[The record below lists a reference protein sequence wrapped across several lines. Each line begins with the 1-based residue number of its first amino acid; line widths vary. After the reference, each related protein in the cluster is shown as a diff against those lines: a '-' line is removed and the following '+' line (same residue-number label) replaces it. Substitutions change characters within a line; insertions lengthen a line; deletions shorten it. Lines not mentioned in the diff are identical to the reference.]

1 MEGIAV
7 LLLSISNLLTVL
19 FVLAQQKKL
28 DKTTDRLRSLERR
41 VG

>member
-7 LLLSISNLLTVL
+7 LLISVANLITVL
-19 FVLAQQKKL
+19 YAMKLHKEL